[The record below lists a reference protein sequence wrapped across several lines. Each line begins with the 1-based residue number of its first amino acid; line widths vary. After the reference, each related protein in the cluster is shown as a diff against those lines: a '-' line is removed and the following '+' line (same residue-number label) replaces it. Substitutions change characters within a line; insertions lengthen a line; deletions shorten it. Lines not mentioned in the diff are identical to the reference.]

1 MQWSQGRWL
10 DGIESL
16 KGVYKSNLKGQ
27 GGKAGLG
34 KDIYVSGN
42 VSSIYQKSADPQ
54 AVAMAMMVVSNS
66 IDRCRYAA
74 THLLLDKLS
83 SEAGNLSKTDVD
95 MQQLQQRTI
104 ELGSIVNQ
112 WSEPDH
118 FQLQPTRFR
127 VIDTYHQW
135 HKL

>member
-1 MQWSQGRWL
+1 M
-10 DGIESL
+10 
-16 KGVYKSNLKGQ
+16 
-27 GGKAGLG
+27 
-34 KDIYVSGN
+34 SGN

-54 AVAMAMMVVSNS
+54 AVATAMMVVSNS

-112 WSEPDH
+112 
-118 FQLQPTRFR
+118 
-127 VIDTYHQW
+127 
-135 HKL
+135 